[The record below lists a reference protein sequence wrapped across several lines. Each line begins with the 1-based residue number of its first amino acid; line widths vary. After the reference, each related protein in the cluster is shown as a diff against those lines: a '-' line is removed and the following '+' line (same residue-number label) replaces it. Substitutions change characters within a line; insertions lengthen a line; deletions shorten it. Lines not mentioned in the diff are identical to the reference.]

1 MEVEPRCN
9 FACRKSDA
17 HPRSRRRRLWM
28 LSRFPSLLARSP
40 RRAASPPSASHVAT
54 AANLVLGRQPVRL
67 WNSGSHAPP
76 PARPTTDAFAPRPDS
91 GRKKNRDTWKQL
103 GLQRLATV
111 QLKSWVKHALEQ
123 CSDDVLRSAA
133 QMEIKTS
140 NVIRL
145 PMRVRR
151 WTVMRNPFVNKSAMD
166 QFERRELNRMIEI
179 YGSGPIGHDATKVVH
194 FMRYLEHTLIPAHAA
209 ARAKITLY
217 ANERLVPTPPSP
229 AAAASSAA
237 ESLTSEMAALEGSA
251 AKEAPTVVVEAAA
264 REVEEETQEAPA
276 EEAADPVASP
286 EEPPKDPSL
295 S

>member
-1 MEVEPRCN
+1 
-9 FACRKSDA
+9 
-17 HPRSRRRRLWM
+17 M
-28 LSRFPSLLARSP
+28 LSRFHSLLVRSP
-40 RRAASPPSASHVAT
+40 RRPASPPTASH
-54 AANLVLGRQPVRL
+54 AAAAAHLVLGRPPARL

-76 PARPTTDAFAPRPDS
+76 PAQPTTEAFPPRPDS
-91 GRKKNRDTWKQL
+91 GRKKNRDKWKQL

-123 CSDDVLRSAA
+123 CTDDVLRSAA
-133 QMEIKTS
+133 QMDIQTS

-166 QFERRELNRMIEI
+166 QFERRELNRLIEI

-194 FMRYLEHTLIPAHAA
+194 FMRYLEHTLLPAHAA

-217 ANERLVPTPPSP
+217 ANERLHPTPGRAQSP

-237 ESLTSEMAALEGSA
+237 ESLASEMAALEGSA
-251 AKEAPTVVVEAAA
+251 AG
-264 REVEEETQEAPA
+264 EAPA
-276 EEAADPVASP
+276 SSEKEL
-286 EEPPKDPSL
+286 PKD
-295 S
+295 